1 MKNRI
6 IELPNESKSG
16 PVMRLRTLRC
26 YTATSAVSQTQ
37 LVAASPP
44 ATKGLTVNTRS
55 LGLRPPT
62 NAQGSQSKECQK
74 LGVSDSLL
82 HCEACA
88 VAAARVIRQAA
99 RREERRFCSRSTQD
113 LQ

>member
-16 PVMRLRTLRC
+16 PVMRLRNQRC

-44 ATKGLTVNTRS
+44 ATKGLTVNSRS
-55 LGLRPPT
+55 LRLRPPT
-62 NAQGSQSKECQK
+62 NAQGNQSKECSK

-82 HCEACA
+82 HREACA

-99 RREERRFCSRSTQD
+99 RREERRFCSRSAQD